1 MLVLMVEVVD
11 YSPIVGVG
19 VGVDG
24 RGGGHS
30 LVVGV
35 GVDGRG
41 GGLLTGCWCGC

>member
-11 YSPIVGVG
+11 YSLVVG

-41 GGLLTGCWCGC
+41 GGLLTGWWCWC